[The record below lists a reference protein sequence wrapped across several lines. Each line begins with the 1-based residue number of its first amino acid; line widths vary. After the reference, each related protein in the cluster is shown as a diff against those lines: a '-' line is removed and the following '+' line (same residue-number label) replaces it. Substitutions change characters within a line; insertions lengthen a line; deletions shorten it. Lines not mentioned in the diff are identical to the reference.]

1 MPRIQYE
8 NNLRAKGFEDIGKGL
23 YANVFAK
30 PNSDKVIKVAALDSW
45 PTYIKWAIQKGYAG
59 KFSPKVYNLKFH
71 DDFYVATMERLIGT
85 MHDFNRSSSIHNALY
100 NEITLWYVDESP
112 ITSRDERNSAGSR
125 LSSGATD
132 LIKFIIKLK
141 AAKLVGDWHYGNVMV
156 RKDGQ
161 IVVTDPIARR
171 FNEKPFRIKSGQIT
185 AP

>member
-59 KFSPKVYNLKFH
+59 KFSPKVYNLKFY
-71 DDFYVATMERLIGT
+71 DDFYVATMERLVGT
-85 MHDFNRSSSIHNALY
+85 MHDFNRSSSIHNELY
-100 NEITLWYVDESP
+100 NEITSWYVDEN
-112 ITSRDERNSAGSR
+112 TSE
-125 LSSGATD
+125 ATD
-132 LIKFIIKLK
+132 LIEFVTKLK

>member
-1 MPRIQYE
+1 MPRTQYE
-8 NNLRAKGFEDIGKGL
+8 NNLRAKGFENIGHGL

-45 PTYIKWAIQKGYAG
+45 PTYIKWATEKGYAG
-59 KFSPKVYNLKFH
+59 KFAPRVDNLKFH
-71 DDFYVATMERLIGT
+71 DGFYVATMERLVGT
-85 MHDFNRSSSIHNALY
+85 IHDFYHRSSSVHNELY
-100 NEITLWYVDESP
+100 DEITSWYVDES
-112 ITSRDERNSAGSR
+112 TSEA
-125 LSSGATD
+125 AD
-132 LIKFIIKLK
+132 LIKFVTKLK
-141 AAKLVGDWHYGNVMV
+141 AAKLVGDWHFGNVMV